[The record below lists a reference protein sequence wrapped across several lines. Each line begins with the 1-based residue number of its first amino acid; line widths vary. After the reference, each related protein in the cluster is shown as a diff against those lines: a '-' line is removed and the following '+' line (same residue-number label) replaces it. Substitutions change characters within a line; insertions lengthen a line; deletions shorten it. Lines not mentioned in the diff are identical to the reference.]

1 MYSMHNEGK
10 SVVSERLIRI
20 LKSKIYKCMASVSK
34 NVFIDKLDDIT
45 NKYYN
50 TYVICIVIFINY
62 II

>member
-10 SVVSERLIRI
+10 SVVSERRIRI

>member
-20 LKSKIYKCMASVSK
+20 LKNKIYKCMASVSK
-34 NVFIDKLDDIT
+34 NVFIDKLDDII
-45 NKYYN
+45 NKYNN
-50 TYVICIVIFINY
+50 THVICIVIFINY

>member
-1 MYSMHNEGK
+1 MYSLHNEGK

-20 LKSKIYKCMASVSK
+20 LKNKIYKCMASVSK
-34 NVFIDKLDDIT
+34 NVFIDKLDDII
-45 NKYYN
+45 NKYNN